1 MTGDSSPASTGTEQ
15 ETARIDEFLSRF
27 FGPGN
32 DAGRYPAIIEPFIQ
46 NLRRGDGTPAVLP
59 RFMKDSDGFAL
70 YVIPSG
76 PSGVT
81 PTADL
86 IEAFAGP
93 TYCSRGDTTPAELD
107 PSDPVDA
114 AVIDFAGAGR
124 TFVVQASSN
133 AGQRAR
139 LRGALALMQHT
150 VASRPTRLWHVAKPF
165 GRLLAEFEASL
176 SAGGEAASQAVLDQL
191 SAQGGITATNLAY
204 LRIKRLDSLGRS
216 EDLLSMPGLA
226 EVMRQDPPLPVKE
239 AVLNAIYSTT
249 LEEPLQL
256 GNVAAACA
264 LLRDA
269 GRPLPVPAH
278 DPVTL
283 YGDEAAVV
291 LITAAVGRRDK
302 PALETMAAAMLDSG
316 RTGSRAPSAL
326 GGGGQPSPAVRP
338 PGSRHG
344 R

>member
-1 MTGDSSPASTGTEQ
+1 MTDGTSPASTGTEQ
-15 ETARIDEFLSRF
+15 KTARIDEFLSRF

-32 DAGRYPAIIEPFIQ
+32 DAGRYPAVIEPFIQ

-59 RFMKDSDGFAL
+59 RFIMDSDGFAL
-70 YVIPSG
+70 YVIPCG
-76 PSGVT
+76 ASGVT

-114 AVIDFAGAGR
+114 AVIDFAGADR

-150 VASRPTRLWHVAKPF
+150 VAARPTRLWHVAKPF

-204 LRIKRLDSLGRS
+204 LRIKRLDCLGRS
-216 EDLLSMPGLA
+216 EDLLSMPGLPQ
-226 EVMRQDPPLPVKE
+226 VMRQDPPLPVKE
-239 AVLNAIYSTT
+239 AVLNAVYSTV

-256 GNVAAACA
+256 GDVAVACA

-269 GRPLPVPAH
+269 GRPLAVPAH
-278 DPVTL
+278 DPVAL
-283 YGDEAAVV
+283 YGDDAAVV
-291 LITAAVGRRDK
+291 LITAAVGRRDQ
-302 PALETMAAAMLDSG
+302 PALETMAAAMRDAG
-316 RTGSRAPSAL
+316 RTG
-326 GGGGQPSPAVRP
+326 AVPRP
-338 PGSRHG
+338 L
-344 R
+344 